1 MYEVKMFAVTC
12 SGEWPKRA
20 VCISAGLLLLLLL
33 LFSSTLRPPS
43 SILVYTLIV
52 HNAIL
57 DSRMIPSVMSPGFTV
72 DAAVAF

>member
-20 VCISAGLLLLLLL
+20 VCISAGLLLLLL

-57 DSRMIPSVMSPGFTV
+57 DSRMIPSVMSPGFTF